1 LKSSRALT
9 EKGKMKKQ
17 TSNKKFIPVCE
28 PSLIG
33 NESKY
38 VNDCLKTNWISS
50 AGKYIEL
57 FEDGFAKFCETKYGV
72 ATSNGTV
79 SIHLALEALGIGPG
93 NEVIVPDFTM
103 IASVNS
109 ILYTGAK
116 PVFVDADIETW
127 CIDTKLIEEKVTK
140 KTKAIMPV
148 HIYGH
153 PCDMGPIQ
161 KLAKKYS
168 LSIVEDAAEAHGA
181 LYKNKKIGS
190 LSDAASFSMYA
201 NKIITCGEGGMVV
214 TNDEL
219 LAEKMRLLKNH
230 AFTKNRFTHEEVGY
244 NYRMTNIQA
253 AIGLGQ
259 LENIDKL
266 VQMRMNNANYYNKLL
281 KNIKGIILPP
291 SKEWA
296 KNVYWM
302 YSILL
307 NKDFGMTRDK
317 LREEL
322 LKEGID
328 TRSFFIPSHR
338 QPVFQKK
345 SKKFA
350 MPDIRGSYPVSD
362 NLGNN
367 GFYLPS
373 SSHLPKEDVSYI
385 TDTIK
390 KIKENIKK

>member
-1 LKSSRALT
+1 
-9 EKGKMKKQ
+9 MK
-17 TSNKKFIPVCE
+17 NEKFIPVCE
-28 PSLIG
+28 PALIG

-50 AGKYIEL
+50 AGKYIGM
-57 FEDGFAKFCETKYGV
+57 FENDFAKYCETKYGI
-72 ATSNGTV
+72 ATCNGTV
-79 SIHLALEALGIGPG
+79 SIHLALEALNIGPDD
-93 NEVIVPDFTM
+93 EVIVPDFTM

-127 CIDTKLIEEKVTK
+127 CIDPKLIEEKITK

-153 PCDMGPIQ
+153 PCDMDPIQ
-161 KLAKKYS
+161 KLAKKYN

-190 LSDAASFSMYA
+190 LGDAASFSFYS
-201 NKIITCGEGGMVV
+201 NKILVCGEGGMVV
-214 TNDEL
+214 TNDEK
-219 LAEKMRLLKNH
+219 LADRMRLLKNH

-259 LENIDKL
+259 LENADKL
-266 VQMRMNNANYYNKLL
+266 VQMRINNANLYNKLL
-281 KNIKGIILPP
+281 RNIKGIILPP
-291 SKEWA
+291 SKDWA

-302 YSILL
+302 YGILL
-307 NKDFGMTRDK
+307 SKEFGMPRDR

-338 QPVFQKK
+338 QPMFTKK
-345 SKKFA
+345 SKKFK
-350 MPDIRGSYPVSD
+350 MPDISGRYPVSD
-362 NLGNN
+362 NLGSS

-373 SSHLPKEDVSYI
+373 SSHLPKEDIIYI

-390 KIKENIKK
+390 KIKENTK